1 MLDSCTSDFCAE
13 SIDFPAAE
21 FTDDDERSKSPAEEL
36 AISRPEKLD
45 FPVRKEAGK
54 RRETVPGVLES
65 KRVMRSKVERR
76 AAGT

>member
-1 MLDSCTSDFCAE
+1 
-13 SIDFPAAE
+13 
-21 FTDDDERSKSPAEEL
+21 
-36 AISRPEKLD
+36 LD